1 MKLCVWYALLATLGT
16 WLVSALG
23 ATAVLMFKSQNER
36 ATDVLTGFA
45 AGVMLAASFWSLL
58 QPAAELAAEGGGT
71 PWLVVT
77 GGFCA
82 GAGFMIGSQKA
93 FFAWKRRKTLRAA
106 PHRNGAAKRPQG
118 PQTGGL
124 LSLISIT
131 LHNIPEGLAVGVAFG
146 ALEREGY
153 APAAVAAA
161 VGVAVG
167 IGLQNFPEG
176 AAVAF
181 PLRRAGLSR
190 GKSFFIGQAS
200 GFAEVPAGVIGAAAV
215 GSSQAILP
223 CALAFAAGAMVLVTV
238 HELLPDCQ
246 RRRGGENAFA
256 ATLGALGGFAL
267 MTAMDVGLG

>member
-93 FFAWKRRKTLRAA
+93 FFAWKRRKTLHA
-106 PHRNGAAKRPQG
+106 PRRNAVATRPQG
-118 PQTGGL
+118 PQAGGL

>member
-23 ATAVLMFKSQNER
+23 ATAVLIFKSQNER

-58 QPAAELAAEGGGT
+58 QPASELAAEGGGT

-106 PHRNGAAKRPQG
+106 PHRNGAVKRPQG
-118 PQTGGL
+118 PGTGGL

-131 LHNIPEGLAVGVAFG
+131 LHNVPEGLAVGVAFG

-161 VGVAVG
+161 
-167 IGLQNFPEG
+167 
-176 AAVAF
+176 
-181 PLRRAGLSR
+181 
-190 GKSFFIGQAS
+190 
-200 GFAEVPAGVIGAAAV
+200 
-215 GSSQAILP
+215 
-223 CALAFAAGAMVLVTV
+223 
-238 HELLPDCQ
+238 
-246 RRRGGENAFA
+246 
-256 ATLGALGGFAL
+256 
-267 MTAMDVGLG
+267 